1 MSVVCVDYK
10 VKTPVEW
17 EGKELLA
24 SNETVVGENKGLL
37 ANVGMSNGQVGGN

>member
-1 MSVVCVDYK
+1 MSVVCLDYK

-17 EGKELLA
+17 
-24 SNETVVGENKGLL
+24 ENKGLL